1 MDSVYSNEL
10 SVRKIEQK
18 DFKELSDW
26 WQFWWRNDI
35 QYKDMLDPSSGF
47 FPAGGEGGYIIE
59 KNNESIAAGFL
70 WLTNSKQAFFGYM
83 VSNYKYKQD
92 DRQYAM
98 DLLITTVEKI
108 AKELGYNYIF
118 TITRNIYMQDKH
130 TKLGWEPAK
139 GPSMELIKKL

>member
-18 DFKELSDW
+18 DFQELSDW
-26 WQFWWRNDI
+26 WQFWWKDDL
-35 QYKDMLDPSSGF
+35 QYKDMLEP
-47 FPAGGEGGYIIE
+47 
-59 KNNESIAAGFL
+59 
-70 WLTNSKQAFFGYM
+70 FFGYM
-83 VSNYKYKQD
+83 VSNYKYKQK

-118 TITRNIYMQDKH
+118 TITRNIYVQNKH
-130 TKLGWEPAK
+130 KKLGWQPAK
-139 GPSMELIKKL
+139 GPSIELIKKL